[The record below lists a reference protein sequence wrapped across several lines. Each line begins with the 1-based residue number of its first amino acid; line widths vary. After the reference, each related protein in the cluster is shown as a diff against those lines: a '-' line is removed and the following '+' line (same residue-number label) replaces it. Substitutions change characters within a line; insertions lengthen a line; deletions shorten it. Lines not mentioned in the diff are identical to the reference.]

1 MCLSE
6 LPIACA
12 YVCLGAPGKC
22 SLAVPLLLLLLPS
35 LLLLLLLIWL
45 LLTGQG
51 SAAVQRSGL
60 VRQELPE
67 PQLVRGCQNE

>member
-22 SLAVPLLLLLLPS
+22 SLVVPLLLPPPPP
-35 LLLLLLLIWL
+35 LLLLLLIWL
-45 LLTGQG
+45 RLAGQG
-51 SAAVQRSGL
+51 SAAVQRSCFA
-60 VRQELPE
+60 RQELPE
-67 PQLVRGCQNE
+67 SQLVRCCQ